1 VLSLA
6 RVPWIGEPLKEK
18 EIERLSLL
26 PSPTER
32 GFEIIFEDTR
42 TKFVLSS

>member
-1 VLSLA
+1 MLSLA